1 MQDGINKE
9 IENTK
14 GKIRRISAS
23 EVDLILN
30 IEKLFRKTINEIE
43 EYHPQ
48 QRMEHKGMSL
58 ITRYT
63 IPFTPSTLPQDI
75 EFPAKD
81 KLAYENYLVA
91 ILDAQTYV

>member
-1 MQDGINKE
+1 MQDGIHKE
-9 IENTK
+9 IEN
-14 GKIRRISAS
+14 IRSKLRKISAS
-23 EVDLILN
+23 EVDLIFN

-43 EYHPQ
+43 DYHPQ
-48 QRMEHKGMSL
+48 QRIEQKGLSL

-63 IPFTPSTLPQDI
+63 IPFTPATFPQDI

-91 ILDAQTYV
+91 VLDA